1 MSEITRILSEIGRGN
16 EQAVE
21 ALMPLVYD
29 ELRQLAAS
37 RMARENPGHTLQPTA
52 LVHEAWLRVAP
63 AGAGSWDNRAHFFSA
78 AAEAMRRILI
88 ERARRRNAAKRGHG
102 EVPIPLDAIEIPASC
117 NDEEALLDLNEAL
130 DKLALHNPRKADLV
144 KLRYFMG
151 MSFQEAAD
159 CLGIAEPT
167 AKQWWTYAKAWL
179 RVELKG
185 QPLPPAQRLR

>member
-21 ALMPLVYD
+21 ELMPLVYA
-29 ELRQLAAS
+29 ELRQLAAM

-63 AGAGSWDNRAHFFSA
+63 AGGGAWENRAHFFSA

-88 ERARRRNAAKRGHG
+88 ERARRRHAAKRGHG
-102 EVPIPLDAIEIPASC
+102 AIPIPLDAIEIPAPFV
-117 NDEEALLDLNEAL
+117 DEDAMLDLNEAL
-130 DKLALHNPRKADLV
+130 DKLAAHSPRKADLV

-151 MSFQEAAD
+151 MSFREAAD

-185 QPLPPAQRLR
+185 RQLPPAERLN